1 MFFKQ
6 YKEGFLIRVK
16 INPNKKINKILNVVK
31 MENDME
37 FLKIDIQE
45 TPVDFKANICLIDF
59 LATIFDLPKKKF
71 QIISGETNKYKNV
84 YIMDKNVLQKLEKLQ
99 EKGIIN

>member
-1 MFFKQ
+1 LFFKQ

-31 MENDME
+31 MENDMD

-59 LATIFDLPKKKF
+59 LANIFELQKKTF
-71 QIISGETNKYKNV
+71 QIISGETNKYKIV
-84 YIMDKNVLQKLEKLQ
+84 YIMDKNVLHKLETIQ
-99 EKGIIN
+99 EKGITN

>member
-1 MFFKQ
+1 M
-6 YKEGFLIRVK
+6 
-16 INPNKKINKILNVVK
+16 
-31 MENDME
+31 
-37 FLKIDIQE
+37 
-45 TPVDFKANICLIDF
+45 IDF

>member
-1 MFFKQ
+1 LFFKQ

-37 FLKIDIQE
+37 FLKIDIQG

-59 LATIFDLPKKKF
+59 LATIFELQKKTF
-71 QIISGETNKYKNV
+71 QIMSGETNKYKIV
-84 YIMDKNVLQKLEKLQ
+84 YIMDKNVLHKLETIQ
-99 EKGIIN
+99 EKGITN

>member
-31 MENDME
+31 MENDMD
-37 FLKIDIQE
+37 FLKIDIQA

-59 LATIFDLPKKKF
+59 LANIFELQKKTFK
-71 QIISGETNKYKNV
+71 IISGETNKYKTL
-84 YIMDKNVLQKLEKLQ
+84 YIMDKNVLYKLETIQKKEL
-99 EKGIIN
+99 

>member
-31 MENDME
+31 MENDMD

-59 LATIFDLPKKKF
+59 LANIFELQKKTF
-71 QIISGETNKYKNV
+71 QIISGETNKYKIV
-84 YIMDKNVLQKLEKLQ
+84 YIMDKNVLHKLETIQ
-99 EKGIIN
+99 EKGITN

>member
-31 MENDME
+31 MENDMD

-59 LATIFDLPKKKF
+59 LANIFELQKKTF
-71 QIISGETNKYKNV
+71 QIISGETNKYKTL
-84 YIMDKNVLQKLEKLQ
+84 YIMDKNVLHKLETIQ